1 VNATIR
7 RLVTV
12 AVIVVFTAAC
22 SESAGNDNSAPVD
35 ITVTSEGTSNLTLW
49 VSNQSYT
56 DKNVDVTITLNGDII
71 IDRGFK
77 VGDQHNY
84 IEHRIRLDDGTHTIN
99 ATTVIDGET
108 VVLSEE
114 FTIEPNQQRYAALNY
129 WHYVPTSPN
138 DTSSDPPGFSFT
150 IQDDPIGFA

>member
-1 VNATIR
+1 MNATIR
-7 RLVTV
+7 RLVSV
-12 AVIVVFTAAC
+12 VLIVVFMAAC

-35 ITVTSEGTSNLTLW
+35 ITVTSEGTSDLTLW

-56 DKNVDVTITLNGDII
+56 DKNVDVTITLNGDIV

-108 VVLSEE
+108 VVLSED
-114 FTIEPNQQRYAALNY
+114 FTIEPNQQRYAALSY
-129 WHYVPTSPN
+129 WHYVPTGPN
-138 DTSSDPPGFSFT
+138 DPSSDPPGFSFT
-150 IQDDPIGFA
+150 IQDDPIWFA